1 MKPVA
6 LDTLNGSGG
15 LSDLLNRQTIPLE
28 KPRTEDFGNM
38 LKDLVEEVNQLQ
50 HEAAEKE
57 KQFLRGEISDIHQV
71 MIATEEAAVA
81 FDLLMEIRNKLLDSY
96 REIMRMQA

>member
-28 KPRTEDFGNM
+28 TPRTEDFGNM

-81 FDLLMEIRNKLLDSY
+81 LTF
-96 REIMRMQA
+96 